1 MKIEEIVK
9 TMMQGGFDSA
19 MGGHYD
25 KTEEENKKHQEK
37 VYDMVVSGGVKAI
50 QSLLN
55 EQLEGFEEMLKKSKK
70 LLKKSKAIAKSKK
83 DEVLEE
89 YFEGRIDQIDADLI
103 NLKELKNEGKED
115 K

>member
-1 MKIEEIVK
+1 MKIEEII
-9 TMMQGGFDSA
+9 
-19 MGGHYD
+19 D
-25 KTEEENKKHQEK
+25 KAIPDGLMADTLER
-37 VYDMVVSGGVKAI
+37 YI
-50 QSLLN
+50 QSLLD
-55 EQLEGFEEMLKKSKK
+55 EQLDGFEEMLKKSKK